1 MNTCG
6 MLEKQPGRVFNL
18 REVISRTSYCPEF
31 SNGYSKVKWK
41 GRKEAVYFFRWR
53 KIRKKCMAQ
62 PHKRFNTL
70 KIAPPCAA
78 LISDL

>member
-18 REVISRTSYCPEF
+18 REVISMISYCPKF
-31 SNGYSKVKWK
+31 PNRYSKVK
-41 GRKEAVYFFRWR
+41 GGKEAVYFSRWR
-53 KIRKKCMAQ
+53 KTRKRCMAQ
-62 PHKRFNTL
+62 PHKRFDTL

-78 LISDL
+78 LISEL